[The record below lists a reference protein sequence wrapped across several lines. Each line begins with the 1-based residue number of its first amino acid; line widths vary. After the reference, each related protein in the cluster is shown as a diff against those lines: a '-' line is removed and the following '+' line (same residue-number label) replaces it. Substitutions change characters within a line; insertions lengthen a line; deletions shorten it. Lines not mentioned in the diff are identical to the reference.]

1 MNPNDIRTMLDQ
13 KKVNNRYLVDLNLQI
28 ANKRKMEN
36 AVITLQTT
44 GVSPVHPTDTRTI
57 DEKLLDVEAQKRV
70 LQRALLDITDG
81 SQVSKIMN
89 TITDRQIVYLT
100 MIWDDFSKMVKQKFT
115 IGIPAA
121 VFTSVL
127 ERYIRDY
134 ETSLLPTQSGKT
146 TEQLLLSMTE
156 MMREMPNIYQLNDL
170 ISVIQ
175 NVPSGA
181 VPLKMKQMALT
192 SARDL
197 ASLMPTSQTT
207 LAIDNLNPIDKL
219 AAQTAVNDGLSAIG
233 SAVQI
238 QQLTAQLQQA
248 QKPKQIETVLSDIIK
263 AVLLSKDDKAKLED
277 AAALA
282 EQTELATSKIEQ
294 AQKAEVF
301 KQQEVVKSNIRGF
314 EGLAEEEALPQPVA
328 AAVAKAAPAYSQQ
341 MQDDLDMLDD
351 LNTSADDLNKLSV
364 ARLRSILITKS
375 KEGHISSSKSEINK
389 TKKPELVAMAFS
401 LVGRISITLPVKA
414 KAKAKAKASSIFANV
429 EWTKDVT
436 LADFEKLDYADKRSM
451 LEDMDTK
458 GMLRDEMSV
467 DAYKE
472 YGKLMNRNDT
482 NEEGTLIDVFD
493 YINKAIGGSGLKKTK
508 ESKRKKITFGCG
520 LVRKPTLMV
529 KHDNIDFEKGIKREA
544 AYIPI
549 GKYVINKQKLRDNML
564 LMRTVKGGQIAELP
578 QMSISP
584 HLGKMLNK
592 IINGHG
598 FPSHNDLTEM
608 EDSDKDILYKVFKMS
623 KAQGIEAIPRPN
635 KSKDE
640 QEFNRFTILKGQ
652 ILAGNNSKELIKE
665 FKTLLVKLIHSDK
678 ILRKDGHAILLDF
691 AALGF

>member
-1 MNPNDIRTMLDQ
+1 MNPNDIRTTLDM
-13 KKVNNRYLVDLNLQI
+13 KKVNDRYLADLNLQI

-44 GVSPVHPTDTRTI
+44 GSSPVTPTDTRSI
-57 DEKLLDVEAQKRV
+57 DEKLLDIEAQKRV
-70 LQRALLDITDG
+70 IRQALLDITDG

-89 TITDRQIVYLT
+89 SITDRQIVYLT
-100 MIWDDFSKMVKQKFT
+100 MIWDDFSKMIKQKFK

-121 VFTSVL
+121 VFDAVL
-127 ERYIRDY
+127 ERYIHDY
-134 ETSLLPTQSGKT
+134 ESSLLPTQSGKT

-175 NVPSGA
+175 NIPSGA
-181 VPLKMKQMALT
+181 VPLRMKQVALT

-197 ASLMPTSQTT
+197 ASLMPTSQSA

-233 SAVQI
+233 SGAQI
-238 QQLTAQLQQA
+238 QRLTAQLQQA
-248 QKPKQIETVLSDIIK
+248 QKPKQIETVLGDIIK

-294 AQKAEVF
+294 AQKAETF
-301 KQQEVVKSNIRGF
+301 KQQEVVKANIRGF

-328 AAVAKAAPAYSQQ
+328 AAAAKAAPNLPQQ
-341 MQDDLDMLDD
+341 MQDDLAMLDD
-351 LNTSADDLNKLSV
+351 LNTTADDINKLSV
-364 ARLRSILITKS
+364 ARLRSILIIKS
-375 KEGHISSSKSEINK
+375 KEGVIPSSKAEINK
-389 TKKPELVAMAFS
+389 MKKAELAAMTFS
-401 LVGRISITLPVKA
+401 LVGQISITVPAKSKSKSKA
-414 KAKAKAKASSIFANV
+414 KVASIFANI
-429 EWTKDVT
+429 EWTKDLT
-436 LADFEKLDYADKRSM
+436 LDDFKKLDYPDKRSI

-458 GMLRDEMSV
+458 GIIRDESSV
-467 DAYKE
+467 DQYKE
-472 YGKLMNRNDT
+472 FVGLMSRNEP
-482 NEEGTLIDVFD
+482 NEEQSLIDVFD
-493 YINKAIGGSGLKKTK
+493 FINKKIGGSGLSKKGK
-508 ESKRKKITFGCG
+508 AKITFGCG

-529 KHDNIDFEKGIKREA
+529 KPDNIDFEKGLKREA

-623 KAQGIEAIPRPN
+623 KAQGIDAIPRPN
-635 KSKDE
+635 KNKEE

>member
-1 MNPNDIRTMLDQ
+1 MNPSDIRTSLDM
-13 KKVNNRYLVDLNLQI
+13 KKVNERYLADLNLQI

-44 GVSPVHPTDTRTI
+44 GSSPVIPTDTRTI
-57 DEKLLDVEAQKRV
+57 DEKLLDIEAQKRV
-70 LQRALLDITDG
+70 IRQALLDITDG

-89 TITDRQIVYLT
+89 SITDRQIVYLT
-100 MIWDDFSKMVKQKFT
+100 MIWADFSKMIKQKFT

-121 VFTSVL
+121 VFNSVL
-127 ERYIRDY
+127 ERYIHDY

-219 AAQTAVNDGLSAIG
+219 AAQTAVNDGLSTIG

-238 QQLTAQLQQA
+238 QKLTAQLQQA
-248 QKPKQIETVLSDIIK
+248 QKPKQIETVLGDIIK
-263 AVLLSKDDKAKLED
+263 AVLLSKDDKSKLED

-282 EQTELATSKIEQ
+282 EQTELATSKIKQE
-294 AQKAEVF
+294 QKAEVY
-301 KQQEVVKSNIRGF
+301 KQQEIEKANIRGF

-328 AAVAKAAPAYSQQ
+328 AVAAKAPSVLPQQ
-341 MQDDLDMLDD
+341 LQTDLEMIDD
-351 LNTSADDLNKLSV
+351 LNTTADDLNKLPVS
-364 ARLRSILITKS
+364 RLRGILIIKS
-375 KEGHISSSKSEINK
+375 KEGLISSSKAEINK

-401 LVGRISITLPVKA
+401 LVGQMSITLPVKA
-414 KAKAKAKASSIFANV
+414 KAKAKAKAASIFADI
-429 EWTKDVT
+429 EWDETMTLDDFKVLSYDEKRNILKDMDQKGLMLKELDIEQYRQYQGI
-436 LADFEKLDYADKRSM
+436 LAD
-451 LEDMDTK
+451 
-458 GMLRDEMSV
+458 
-467 DAYKE
+467 
-472 YGKLMNRNDT
+472 NDP
-482 NEEGTLIDVFD
+482 NEEQSLINVFD
-493 YINKAIGGSGLKKTK
+493 FINKSIGGTGLKKAG
-508 ESKRKKITFGCG
+508 KKITFGCG

-529 KHDNIDFEKGIKREA
+529 KPENIDFEKGLKREA

-578 QMSISP
+578 QMSISSK
-584 HLGKMLNK
+584 LGKMLNK

-608 EDSDKDILYKVFKMS
+608 EDLDKDILYKVFKMS

>member
-1 MNPNDIRTMLDQ
+1 
-13 KKVNNRYLVDLNLQI
+13 
-28 ANKRKMEN
+28 
-36 AVITLQTT
+36 
-44 GVSPVHPTDTRTI
+44 
-57 DEKLLDVEAQKRV
+57 
-70 LQRALLDITDG
+70 
-81 SQVSKIMN
+81 
-89 TITDRQIVYLT
+89 
-100 MIWDDFSKMVKQKFT
+100 MIWADFSKMIKQKFT

-121 VFTSVL
+121 VFNSVL
-127 ERYIRDY
+127 ERYIHDY

-219 AAQTAVNDGLSAIG
+219 AAQTAVNDGLSTIG

-238 QQLTAQLQQA
+238 QKLTAQLQQA
-248 QKPKQIETVLSDIIK
+248 QKPKQIETVLGDIIK
-263 AVLLSKDDKAKLED
+263 AVLLSKDDKSKLED

-282 EQTELATSKIEQ
+282 EQTELATSKIKQE
-294 AQKAEVF
+294 QKAEVY
-301 KQQEVVKSNIRGF
+301 KQQEIEKANIRGF

-328 AAVAKAAPAYSQQ
+328 AVAAKAPSVLPQQ
-341 MQDDLDMLDD
+341 LQTDLEMIDD
-351 LNTSADDLNKLSV
+351 LNTTADDLNKLPVS
-364 ARLRSILITKS
+364 RLRGILIIKS
-375 KEGHISSSKSEINK
+375 KEGLISSSKAEINK

-401 LVGRISITLPVKA
+401 LVGQMSITLPVKA
-414 KAKAKAKASSIFANV
+414 KAKAKAKAASIFADI
-429 EWTKDVT
+429 EWDETMTLDDFKVLSYDEKRNILKDMDQKGLMLKELDIEQYRQYQGI
-436 LADFEKLDYADKRSM
+436 LAD
-451 LEDMDTK
+451 
-458 GMLRDEMSV
+458 
-467 DAYKE
+467 
-472 YGKLMNRNDT
+472 NDP
-482 NEEGTLIDVFD
+482 NEEQSLINVFD
-493 YINKAIGGSGLKKTK
+493 FINKSIGGTGLKKAG
-508 ESKRKKITFGCG
+508 KKITFGCG

-529 KHDNIDFEKGIKREA
+529 KPENIDFEKGLKREA

-578 QMSISP
+578 QMSISSK
-584 HLGKMLNK
+584 LGKMLNK

-608 EDSDKDILYKVFKMS
+608 EDLDKDILYKVFKMS

>member
-13 KKVNNRYLVDLNLQI
+13 KKVNNRYLADLNLQI

-294 AQKAEVF
+294 AQKAELY
-301 KQQEVVKSNIRGF
+301 KQQEVVKANIRGF

>member
-13 KKVNNRYLVDLNLQI
+13 KKVNNRYLADLNLQI